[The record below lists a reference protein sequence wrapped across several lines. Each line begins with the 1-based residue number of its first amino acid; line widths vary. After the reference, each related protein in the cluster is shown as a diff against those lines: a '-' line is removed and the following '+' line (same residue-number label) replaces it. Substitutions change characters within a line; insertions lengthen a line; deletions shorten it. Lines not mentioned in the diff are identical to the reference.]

1 MTVADIGHEK
11 LYKLHSVKACN
22 ADPVT
27 FINLTNFTTGRRII
41 PLTRAHANFFFLK
54 RCIFPRNRLYSSCH
68 SKYSDFSAMS
78 RAPADVAFAIPRFK
92 EIRIS
97 TSLFRNY
104 RVDVSIIANK
114 NGITCFRKNCNQQA
128 TNDVDTVGWC
138 VERSWTND
146 VTI

>member
-1 MTVADIGHEK
+1 MAVADIGHEK
-11 LYKLHSVKACN
+11 LCKRHSVEACN

-27 FINLTNFTTGRRII
+27 FINLTNFMTGRII
-41 PLTRAHANFFFLK
+41 PLTRAHANFFFSK

-78 RAPADVAFAIPRFK
+78 RAPADVALTIPRFK
-92 EIRIS
+92 EIWIS
-97 TSLFRNY
+97 VFPFRNY

-114 NGITCFRKNCNQQA
+114 NGITRFRKNRKQQT
-128 TNDVDTVGWC
+128 TNHVDSVGWS
-138 VERSWTND
+138 VERSWTKD

>member
-11 LYKLHSVKACN
+11 LYKRHSVKACN

-27 FINLTNFTTGRRII
+27 FINLTNFTTGRII
-41 PLTRAHANFFFLK
+41 PLTRTHANFFFLK
-54 RCIFPRNRLYSSCH
+54 HCIFPRNRLYSSCH
-68 SKYSDFSAMS
+68 SKYSDFSTMS
-78 RAPADVAFAIPRFK
+78 RAPADVEFTIRRFK

-97 TSLFRNY
+97 TFLFRNY
-104 RVDVSIIANK
+104 RVDVPIIANK

-128 TNDVDTVGWC
+128 TNGVDSVGWF